1 MYGMRNELRSAW
13 LQTTPDRDKIITL
26 QRDASN
32 LRNRMEEKMTACRL
46 DLFQVLTPEQQAK
59 VRADGAGR
67 GVPKRA
73 GYRR

>member
-13 LQTTPDRDKIITL
+13 LQTTPDRDKITAL
-26 QRDASN
+26 QRDATN
-32 LRNRMEEKMTACRL
+32 LRNQMQEKMTAHRL
-46 DLFQVLTPEQQAK
+46 DLFWVLTPEQQAK
-59 VRADGAGR
+59 VHAYGAGR